1 MATFNYSISYLRND
15 PTFLPLLSDLYYTTD
30 IGQEGFWR
38 YDLHDTVS
46 ADNTGIVIVT
56 FNGSRLK
63 RIFDGLINVK
73 WFGVKGDAF
82 PDNLTPTND
91 TTNIQNA
98 IDSMQK
104 YYSNAYPN
112 AANQTIS
119 ESSGGLFFPAGF
131 YLIDT
136 ISIKADNSSA
146 QIKWRGE
153 TLRVNLVGSGML
165 STIFVGNTSYFPSE
179 EEPIASSIITTRN
192 LIEVFNPYTNLKDFG
207 IAGSPLIEGSYY
219 HNNLEIAPPF
229 YYGPGYEFIGI
240 YAENCA
246 FLNIERVFV
255 RSCQTA
261 INFKGVLT
269 SNINN
274 CVIGGENEWTDTSDP
289 DPQEH
294 TFYNPSQAC
303 FNGIILDSSAS
314 YSANQ
319 ISIFESRIVWCRNWG
334 LQYSKGSMLHIEN
347 CTFEVNGW
355 YLTNSE
361 TTKYV
366 PVDGDP
372 NTGALRIYPRNSAPP
387 PPPENPDLP
396 ITDVINISKSW
407 FEANLG
413 YSIYC
418 HYETND
424 QLLINLIGNT
434 FIAANNKYTK
444 INKLHFGVK
453 IDLSPNLPSNSK
465 TVNVIGCVSKIDR
478 INVNGVFNNTFVIKC
493 AEANIIGSDLFGLD
507 INPINQISFKI
518 NKL

>member
-1 MATFNYSISYLRND
+1 MATINYSISFLRND
-15 PTFLPLLSDLYYTTD
+15 PSFVPIAADLYYTTD

-38 YDLHDTVS
+38 YDLGDSIS

-56 FNGSRLK
+56 FNDSRLK

-73 WFGVKGDAF
+73 WFGAKGDAF

-91 TTNIQNA
+91 TANIQNA
-98 IDSMQK
+98 IDSMQR
-104 YYSNAYPN
+104 YYNSAYPN
-112 AANQTIS
+112 AVNQTVS

-146 QIKWRGE
+146 QLKWKGE

-165 STIFVGNTSYFPSE
+165 STLFVGNTSYFPSE
-179 EEPIASSIITTRN
+179 VEPTASSYITTRN

-207 IAGSPLIEGSYY
+207 IVGSPLIDGSYY
-219 HNNLEIAPPF
+219 HNMLDTTPY

-240 YAENCA
+240 YAEKCA

-255 RSCQTA
+255 RSCDTA

-274 CVIGGENEWTDTSDP
+274 CIIGGENVWTNTSDP
-289 DPQEH
+289 DPERH
-294 TFYNPSQAC
+294 TFYDPNQAC
-303 FNGIILDSSAS
+303 LNGIILD
-314 YSANQ
+314 YDEGYDANQ

-334 LQYSKGSMLHIEN
+334 LQYSKGSMLHIDN
-347 CTFEVNGW
+347 CTFEANGW

-372 NTGALRIYPRNSAPP
+372 GTGALRIYPRNSAQ
-387 PPPENPDLP
+387 PPENPNLSL
-396 ITDVINISKSW
+396 TDVINISKSW

-418 HYETND
+418 YYAIYD
-424 QLLINLIGNT
+424 QLIFNLIGNT
-434 FIAANNKYTK
+434 FIAANNKDTN

-465 TVNVIGCVSKIDR
+465 TVNVIGCVSKIDK
-478 INVNGVFNNTFVIKC
+478 IKISITFHNTFKIIC
-493 AEANIIGSDLFGLD
+493 AEANIIGSDLFSPEIYPSTQTSL
-507 INPINQISFKI
+507 KI
-518 NKL
+518 NKI

>member
-38 YDLHDTVS
+38 YDLNDTVS

-119 ESSGGLFFPAGF
+119 ESSGGLFFPAVF

-274 CVIGGENEWTDTSDP
+274 CVIGGENDWTDTSNT
-289 DPQEH
+289 DPQKH

-303 FNGIILDSSAS
+303 FNGIILDCSAS

-334 LQYSKGSMLHIEN
+334 LQYSKGTMLHIEN
-347 CTFEVNGW
+347 CTFEANGW

-372 NTGALRIYPRNSAPP
+372 NTGAIRIYPRVLPP
-387 PPPENPDLP
+387 PTAISKMDSD
-396 ITDVINISKSW
+396 IVNISKSW

-418 HYETND
+418 
-424 QLLINLIGNT
+424 
-434 FIAANNKYTK
+434 IAGK
-444 INKLHFGVK
+444 IKV
-453 IDLSPNLPSNSK
+453 
-465 TVNVIGCVSKIDR
+465 
-478 INVNGVFNNTFVIKC
+478 
-493 AEANIIGSDLFGLD
+493 
-507 INPINQISFKI
+507 
-518 NKL
+518 